1 MIFGPL
7 CEICNA
13 SMYVST
19 CKLMSCSNSCVDL
32 FSIFAVVSVFCTV
45 CSIDFAF
52 SIMWSSSSSGGQDM
66 SVFVA
71 GGFGKPKRHDLFL
84 RQYSECVCFCKLF
97 MSLI

>member
-13 SMYVST
+13 SIYVST

-32 FSIFAVVSVFCTV
+32 YCIFAVVSVFCKV
-45 CSIDFAF
+45 HIADFAF
-52 SIMWSSSSSGGQDM
+52 SIMWSLSSGGGQDI

-71 GGFGKPKRHDLFL
+71 GGFRKPKWHDLFL
-84 RQYSECVCFCKLF
+84 
-97 MSLI
+97 

>member
-19 CKLMSCSNSCVDL
+19 CKLMSCRNSCVDL
-32 FSIFAVVSVFCTV
+32 FCIFAVVSVFCTV
-45 CSIDFAF
+45 HSTDFAF
-52 SIMWSSSSSGGQDM
+52 SIMWSLSSGGGQDK

-71 GGFGKPKRHDLFL
+71 GGFGKPKWHDLFL
-84 RQYSECVCFCKLF
+84 QQYSECVCFCRLS